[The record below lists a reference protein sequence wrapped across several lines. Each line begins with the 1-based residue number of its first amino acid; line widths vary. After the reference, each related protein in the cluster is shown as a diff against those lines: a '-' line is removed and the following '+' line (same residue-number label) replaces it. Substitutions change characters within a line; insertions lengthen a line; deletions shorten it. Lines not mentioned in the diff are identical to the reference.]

1 MFHTKTR
8 HRLSV
13 DASGREVEVGQ
24 ADEAVLLQ
32 NARQSPSWGK
42 MRNGQP
48 PFNGSWDIYPQAEPR
63 PQRIR
68 GDSFQVASK
77 DHPSQCKTVVFPKQ
91 VWKRSFKLVCAKWHF
106 HHCHQR
112 QQQNAWHLTETSVLP
127 ALVRWKEKALPRS
140 VDCP

>member
-77 DHPSQCKTVVFPKQ
+77 DQPSQCKTWFSQSKSGKGLSNWSV
-91 VWKRSFKLVCAKWHF
+91 
-106 HHCHQR
+106 
-112 QQQNAWHLTETSVLP
+112 QNGISIIVTKDSSKTP
-127 ALVRWKEKALPRS
+127 GI
-140 VDCP
+140 